1 MRHILLDRRLTLT
14 KQAETRTYRG
24 YVLDPFQQQAVDY
37 IDQNKSVL
45 VAAPTGVGKTL
56 IADYIIEKIY
66 REGGRV
72 VYTAPIKA
80 LSNQKFREFK
90 GVVGEEAVGI
100 LTGDVV
106 INPDAPILIMTTE
119 IFRNMLHEDPER
131 VRDVRYVIFD
141 EIHYIDD
148 PERGSVWEESLI
160 FMPPSM
166 RFLGLSA
173 TIPNVDQLAS
183 WIQEVQQQEV
193 KVVTNNHRVV
203 PLKHALFERS
213 LGFTTM
219 NRVQK
224 RYKRLAAQSPTGRPE
239 AESTT
244 HLDLIKAIKDDY
256 LPCLFFTFSRRKC
269 ESNAFELGEAE
280 DFLTREQKRQVAEA
294 IDEVLERYPSLESG
308 RWPHLRRLLLKGIAY
323 HHAGMLPVLK
333 DIVEELFTRR
343 LIAVLYCTE
352 TFAVGLNFPCKTVCF
367 DSSTKWDGITFR
379 PISNREYFQM
389 AGRAGRR
396 GIDSEGYVYILV
408 DLNYFRPEEYPSVDE
423 RKVEPLVSRFAIS
436 YNTVVNLMATR
447 SPEEIRKVLR
457 QNFASYQRGAERM
470 EIEEALN
477 SARALESE
485 IIADACELLNK
496 PGCPLYAGNLRN
508 RLAETRVELKRASKR
523 KRTRH
528 KRAALKVELDEIRA
542 ELGSLDTRKCETAQ
556 RKACRK
562 LLSRRGVV
570 VGRMETLYERMRRL
584 GSEERYVHEFR
595 RKQDLL
601 ERLGYIRDGELLARG
616 QICREIHT
624 QELLVT
630 ELIFA
635 GVFHEFDMDQIAAL
649 AVCIDY
655 EPRRGEFAARS
666 VPFDLARIRE
676 IAEVIEVVEE
686 SYIGTSSLR
695 FFTGLAPLAYRWS
708 QGEEFTDLMR
718 GSNYAEGDVVS
729 AFRRA
734 IDLLRQVRAACKD
747 DFALA
752 DKITETMKRIDRD
765 VVEVV
770 L

>member
-1 MRHILLDRRLTLT
+1 MT

-256 LPCLFFTFSRRKC
+256 LPCLFFYLQQ
-269 ESNAFELGEAE
+269 AQM
-280 DFLTREQKRQVAEA
+280 REQC
-294 IDEVLERYPSLESG
+294 L
-308 RWPHLRRLLLKGIAY
+308 
-323 HHAGMLPVLK
+323 
-333 DIVEELFTRR
+333 
-343 LIAVLYCTE
+343 
-352 TFAVGLNFPCKTVCF
+352 
-367 DSSTKWDGITFR
+367 
-379 PISNREYFQM
+379 
-389 AGRAGRR
+389 
-396 GIDSEGYVYILV
+396 
-408 DLNYFRPEEYPSVDE
+408 
-423 RKVEPLVSRFAIS
+423 
-436 YNTVVNLMATR
+436 
-447 SPEEIRKVLR
+447 
-457 QNFASYQRGAERM
+457 
-470 EIEEALN
+470 
-477 SARALESE
+477 
-485 IIADACELLNK
+485 
-496 PGCPLYAGNLRN
+496 
-508 RLAETRVELKRASKR
+508 
-523 KRTRH
+523 
-528 KRAALKVELDEIRA
+528 
-542 ELGSLDTRKCETAQ
+542 
-556 RKACRK
+556 
-562 LLSRRGVV
+562 
-570 VGRMETLYERMRRL
+570 
-584 GSEERYVHEFR
+584 
-595 RKQDLL
+595 
-601 ERLGYIRDGELLARG
+601 
-616 QICREIHT
+616 
-624 QELLVT
+624 
-630 ELIFA
+630 
-635 GVFHEFDMDQIAAL
+635 
-649 AVCIDY
+649 
-655 EPRRGEFAARS
+655 
-666 VPFDLARIRE
+666 
-676 IAEVIEVVEE
+676 
-686 SYIGTSSLR
+686 
-695 FFTGLAPLAYRWS
+695 
-708 QGEEFTDLMR
+708 
-718 GSNYAEGDVVS
+718 
-729 AFRRA
+729 
-734 IDLLRQVRAACKD
+734 
-747 DFALA
+747 
-752 DKITETMKRIDRD
+752 
-765 VVEVV
+765 
-770 L
+770 

>member
-1 MRHILLDRRLTLT
+1 MT

-100 LTGDVV
+100 LTGEVV

-224 RYKRLAAQSPTGRPE
+224 RYKQLAAQSPTGRPE

-396 GIDSEGYVYILV
+396 GIDEEGFAFMLV
-408 DLNYFRPEEYPSVDE
+408 DLNYFDPSQFPSMNEDE
-423 RKVEPLVSRFAIS
+423 VEPLQSQFS
-436 YNTVVNLMATR
+436 LTYNSILNLVKNYGE
-447 SPEEIRKVLR
+447 EEIYRILG
-457 QNFASYQRGAERM
+457 QNFATYQASAERQGV
-470 EIEEALN
+470 L
-477 SARALESE
+477 
-485 IIADACELLNK
+485 
-496 PGCPLYAGNLRN
+496 
-508 RLAETRVELKRASKR
+508 VELEILQDELAPYIKNMRGLEQFEQALKKRIELERKLSTAYN
-523 KRTRH
+523 KRTRSGLKKELRALTQRLDSAFYRAYP
-528 KRAALKVELDEIRA
+528 KRERA
-542 ELGSLDTRKCETAQ
+542 SL
-556 RKACRK
+556 
-562 LLSRRGVV
+562 RR
-570 VGRMETLYERMRRL
+570 ENRR
-584 GSEERYVHEFR
+584 FR
-595 RKQDLL
+595 RKVKAYERLLLREQALNPLEKYIREFEDKKALL
-601 ERLGYIRDGELLARG
+601 EALGYLEHDELTAAGTFASQIHGHELL
-616 QICREIHT
+616 
-624 QELLVT
+624 LT
-630 ELIFA
+630 ELFME
-635 GVFHEFDMDQIAAL
+635 GLFHAYPPPEL
-649 AVCIDY
+649 NAVMVAVGY
-655 EPRRGEFAARS
+655 EPRKNELRIKHRLDFGPIQRIYLHLLKMERHMLGYTTVQFHDHVAA
-666 VPFDLARIRE
+666 
-676 IAEVIEVVEE
+676 
-686 SYIGTSSLR
+686 
-695 FFTGLAPLAYRWS
+695 LAYRWS
-708 QGEEFTDLMR
+708 KGESFNDLLEDT
-718 GSNYAEGDVVS
+718 SVDEGDLVF
-729 AFRRA
+729 AFRRG
-734 IDLLRQVRAACKD
+734 IDLLRQVRNAAAEDPVLQEKLRECIS
-747 DFALA
+747 L
-752 DKITETMKRIDRD
+752 MDRD
-765 VVEVV
+765 EVSIW